1 MPIKGI
7 INFSHLSY
15 VTSTIAREAKINPAG
30 VIKEIS
36 PSPYAYAETIAAL
49 DTPTVSA
56 SGAMIGTDNTASPEE
71 DEMKNPS
78 TINTNIIRIIKMIGF
93 IPLMA
98 PEKYARIVSETIPF
112 SSMIFELKRK

>member
-78 TINTNIIRIIKMIGF
+78 TN
-93 IPLMA
+93 
-98 PEKYARIVSETIPF
+98 KYKHHQNNKDDRVHTADGA
-112 SSMIFELKRK
+112 